1 MSRTFQLCACA
12 AVLLAASVVV
22 ADDKS
27 APAPTKIDGTYA
39 IISGERDGKPMA
51 DADIKNCKVTI
62 TGDKITG
69 TDKDGKEFLNATY
82 TVEEPKKEDGK
93 KACVVRMETT
103 GGKKYMGMAEKTAD
117 GLKIVYQLDGGQ
129 PPTEFKAG
137 EKQVLLVLKSA
148 A

>member
-1 MSRTFQLCACA
+1 MSRTTQLFACA
-12 AVLLAASVVV
+12 AVALAASVAI

-27 APAPTKIDGTYA
+27 AATPTKIDGTYA
-39 IISGERDGKPMA
+39 IVSGERDGKPMA

-82 TVEEPKKEDGK
+82 TVEEPKDAAK

-103 GGKKYMGMAEKTAD
+103 GGKKYMGLAEKTAD

-137 EKQVLLVLKSA
+137 EKQVLLVLKSVA
-148 A
+148 

>member
-1 MSRTFQLCACA
+1 MSRTMQLLGCA
-12 AVLLAASVVV
+12 AVVLAAAVAI

-27 APAPTKIDGTYA
+27 AATPTKIDGTYA

-51 DADIKNCKVTI
+51 DADIKNCVVKI
-62 TGDKITG
+62 TANKITG

-82 TVEEPKKEDGK
+82 TVEEPKKEEGK
-93 KACVVRMETT
+93 KACVVRLETT

-129 PPTEFKAG
+129 PPTDFKAG
-137 EKQVLLVLKSA
+137 DKQVLLVLKSTT
-148 A
+148 

>member
-27 APAPTKIDGTYA
+27 ARAPTKIDGTYA
-39 IISGERDGKPMA
+39 IVSGERDGKPMA

-82 TVEEPKKEDGK
+82 TVEESKDAAK

-103 GGKKYMGMAEKTAD
+103 GGKKYRGMAEKRAD
-117 GLKIVYQLDGGQ
+117 GL
-129 PPTEFKAG
+129 
-137 EKQVLLVLKSA
+137 
-148 A
+148 